1 MLQSLQLARY
11 ESNLLEPCWKAGA
24 SKNKNPRE
32 TGVGR
37 NEIAAV
43 DIVACCKQIT
53 DLIDENKLR
62 INQARSLNTRTKGY
76 VDFKIIT
83 RLTYGAAHIYRRQV
97 DTLLD
102 DAKHLLD
109 QMNQTTFDF
118 VLTTKET
125 LVVKHQEGR
134 THHKRKHVIT
144 KQARMR
150 LSKRPRLQEPELLD
164 DDVLDHYGTL
174 ISNCQVW
181 HTESSQEVM
190 EESIELPRMVQEAS
204 LSSHLTITEEFS
216 VYEEQI
222 TLKDN
227 EGFGDNEQVDLTIFE
242 ELYPRDRQSLKRH
255 SLSPNSTDILDAKIP
270 RLDVGISP
278 FGTTNAE
285 SAIVKDNNIPL
296 AMPVYR
302 QDVHEPAL
310 PQPPLSSPTDVPV
323 PRKQSKKRGKQN
335 KLIVDK
341 FIKYS
346 RDVLIKHRL
355 QYLKEHRNR
364 VITALSPSKLLKS
377 AKILLLTLKN
387 NFIFPDV
394 LKKRQSQTLTI
405 EQMDADC
412 ESTLRTILGG
422 EYTDT
427 LAQEVFGKLSN
438 PCTAGKRGEIAVA
451 DPAIPL
457 EGVENIAPPQL
468 RPVNAASPSNN
479 NNLYKHKKKSYEDGQ
494 FDSYDVMMDLLS
506 TWRSHP
512 ELKGIDANEFLKT
525 FPDRFKAVLA
535 FSHLLCLVRD
545 NFVNI
550 SKRPNSNEMDQI
562 TLGEQ
567 SIRLILNISMDE

>member
-24 SKNKNPRE
+24 SKNKNPRA
-32 TGVGR
+32 TGVDR

-53 DLIDENKLR
+53 DLIDTNKLR
-62 INQARSLNTRTKGY
+62 INQTRSLNTRTKGY
-76 VDFKIIT
+76 VDFKSIT

-109 QMNQTTFDF
+109 QMNHTTFDF
-118 VLTTKET
+118 VLTTKKT

-134 THHKRKHVIT
+134 TQHKRKHVIT
-144 KQARMR
+144 KQARVT

-164 DDVLDHYGTL
+164 DEVLDHYRTL
-174 ISNCQVW
+174 MSDCQVW
-181 HTESSQEVM
+181 HTESSQKVM
-190 EESIELPRMVQEAS
+190 EESIELPRMVQEES
-204 LSSHLTITEEFS
+204 LRSHLTITEEFA
-216 VYEEQI
+216 VYEEQS
-222 TLKDN
+222 TLKEN

-255 SLSPNSTDILDAKIP
+255 SLSPNSTDILDAKMP

-285 SAIVKDNNIPL
+285 RAIVEDNSITL

-302 QDVHEPAL
+302 QDVDAPAL
-310 PQPPLSSPTDVPV
+310 PQPPLPSPTDVPV
-323 PRKQSKKRGKQN
+323 SRKQSKKRGRQN

-346 RDVLIKHRL
+346 RDVLIKHRH
-355 QYLKEHRNR
+355 QYLKEHRDR
-364 VITALSPSKLLKS
+364 VITALPPSKLLKS
-377 AKILLLTLKN
+377 EKNLLSTLKN

-394 LKKRQSQTLTI
+394 LKKRQSHTLSI
-405 EQMDADC
+405 EQMETDC
-412 ESTLRTILGG
+412 ESTLRTIFCD
-422 EYTDT
+422 EFTDT
-427 LAQEVFGKLSN
+427 LAQEVFGKLSEL
-438 PCTAGKRGEIAVA
+438 CTAAKRGEISAA
-451 DPAIPL
+451 DPPVPV
-457 EGVENIAPPQL
+457 EDVENIAPPQL
-468 RPVNAASPSNN
+468 LPINAATPSNN
-479 NNLYKHKKKSYEDGQ
+479 NNLYKHNTISYEDNQ

-512 ELKGIDANEFLKT
+512 ELKGIDANEFIKT
-525 FPDRFKAVLA
+525 FPDRIKAALA

-545 NFVNI
+545 NFVSI

-567 SIRLILNISMDE
+567 SISLILNISMDE